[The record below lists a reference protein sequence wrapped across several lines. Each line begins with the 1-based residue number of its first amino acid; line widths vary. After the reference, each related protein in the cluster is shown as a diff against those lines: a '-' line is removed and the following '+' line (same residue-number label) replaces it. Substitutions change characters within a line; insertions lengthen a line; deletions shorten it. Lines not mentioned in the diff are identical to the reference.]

1 MYLTVLIIAVKMI
14 FSTNLNIH
22 TSLSYLFHSA
32 LKISAIQLESLEE
45 RFYSHREKF
54 LIISIKIIPTNQSIQ
69 TALFYLLRKFDKNN
83 KKIHES
89 GIKFTRGLLE
99 ERIYWR
105 IVVFLSIMEIG
116 LPSQGIGTAF
126 QYVWRFPLK
135 QFRSI
140 LALST
145 MQENLGHYHEASI

>member
-1 MYLTVLIIAVKMI
+1 MI

-22 TSLSYLFHSA
+22 TSLTYLLHSA

-83 KKIHES
+83 KTSTKVVLNLRVDCW
-89 GIKFTRGLLE
+89 KNAFTD
-99 ERIYWR
+99 
-105 IVVFLSIMEIG
+105 VLS
-116 LPSQGIGTAF
+116 F
-126 QYVWRFPLK
+126 F
-135 QFRSI
+135 
-140 LALST
+140 LALWK
-145 MQENLGHYHEASI
+145 